1 MKNKKIYISLLLWI
15 FPAYLVITSSKFT
28 WQAIVITLLVTIIVN
43 LDKFK
48 SIGYGDIHAILND
61 ADEKIKTMEELS
73 EMMFIE
79 KVKSLF
85 SNGLSYKLLN
95 PKEYETTNKVDNYF
109 EVIDLY
115 EELNL
120 KKLKKYTY
128 QKLDEYKKQAVEEVR
143 NRLLLSIEY
152 NTLSEDE
159 KNSDLIPVKT
169 EMSAKYQPKIDI
181 IFQDMLNRGIIDIE
195 YGRIIR
201 DQIIKAENADPLLL
215 HDWNL
220 AMHDLSQID
229 NASKRLE

>member
-1 MKNKKIYISLLLWI
+1 M
-15 FPAYLVITSSKFT
+15 
-28 WQAIVITLLVTIIVN
+28 
-43 LDKFK
+43 
-48 SIGYGDIHAILND
+48 ND

-215 HDWNL
+215 RDWNL

-229 NASKRLE
+229 KASKRLE